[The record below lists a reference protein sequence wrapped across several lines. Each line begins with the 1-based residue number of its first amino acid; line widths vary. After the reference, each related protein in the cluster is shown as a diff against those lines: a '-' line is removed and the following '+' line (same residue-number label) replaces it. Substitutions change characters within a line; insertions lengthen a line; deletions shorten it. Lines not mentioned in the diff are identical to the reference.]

1 MSSFILRRVLLSIP
15 LILGVTII
23 CFTLI
28 NINKS
33 DPAEVTLRVNNI
45 TVTKEAIEETRKD
58 LGLDKPLINQY
69 FSWINNLIKG
79 DFGISYESK
88 KPVFDEIIHA
98 FPITLYLSLFSLFLI
113 IFFGFIIGILCAL
126 FENSLFDRIL
136 RGAIFTTTAIP
147 SFWLA
152 LLLIYAFAY
161 YYNIFPSNGFEGFD
175 SLVLPS
181 VTLAVTYISTFV
193 RIIRNSIIETKNS
206 LFMTY
211 AKARGVKK
219 SMLVKHQVRN
229 AITPFIVALNM
240 SIPKLLAGTVIIENI
255 FALPGLGRVCVH
267 AIFVRDYPIIQSYV
281 LFMAILFIVFNLIAD
296 IWVIKRDPR
305 LREFN

>member
-1 MSSFILRRVLLSIP
+1 MSNFILKRILLIIP
-15 LILGVTII
+15 LLLGVTIV
-23 CFTLI
+23 CFILV
-28 NINKS
+28 NINQS

-69 FSWINNLIKG
+69 FSWISNLIKG
-79 DFGISYESK
+79 NFGISYESK
-88 KPVFDEIIHA
+88 RPVLNELNEA
-98 FPITLYLSLFSLFLI
+98 FPITLYLSIFSLFLI
-113 IFFGFIIGILCAL
+113 VFFGFIIGVLCAL

-152 LLLIYAFAY
+152 LLLIYVFAY
-161 YYNIFPSNGFEGFD
+161 YYNIFPSNGFEGLN

-181 VTLAVTYISTFV
+181 ITLAITYISTFV
-193 RIIRNSIIETKNS
+193 RIIRNSIIQTKNS
-206 LFMTY
+206 LFMSY

-219 SMLVKHQVRN
+219 STLLKHQIRN
-229 AITPFIVALNM
+229 AIAPFIVALNM

-281 LFMAILFIVFNLIAD
+281 LFMAILFIIFNLIAD